1 VTADIATLRIDC
13 RNELGE
19 SPTWCDDSQT
29 LYWVD
34 VIRPGRVFQWRA
46 AQDRVDF
53 REIEDLATGLNLVK
67 EGGVLV
73 HGARRLWHLH
83 PATGKTTLLA
93 MLPPSPSPSP
103 SPMRFNDGRCD
114 SVGRLWVGT
123 MPNNIGKNNEAL
135 DILERTGVICAFS
148 GTSLTTFEAGLGCPN
163 AICWS
168 PDGERFYIA
177 DSCDGWI
184 YCYQFDAASG
194 GLSNR
199 RPFCHFE
206 DLGIPDGACVDGDG
220 YLWNAR
226 WGAGA
231 VARIAPDG
239 SLDRVLR
246 LPVSQPT
253 SCCFGDRDRRT
264 LYITSARFGLSAEQ
278 LRSEPHAGGVFSI
291 RLDVPG
297 IEVSKYCSF
306 PIGR

>member
-1 VTADIATLRIDC
+1 VTADIVTLRIDC

-19 SPTWCDDSQT
+19 SPTWCEDSQT

-34 VIRPGRVFQWRA
+34 VVRPGRVFQWRA
-46 AQDRVDF
+46 AEDRVDF
-53 REIEDLATGLNLVK
+53 WEIEDLVTGLNLVK

-93 MLPPSPSPSP
+93 MLPPAP

-123 MPNNIGKNNEAL
+123 MPNNIGENNEAL
-135 DILERTGVICAFS
+135 DILEHNGAICAFS

-184 YCYQFDAASG
+184 YCYRFDAASG
-194 GLSNR
+194 SLSNR

-206 DLGIPDGACVDGDG
+206 GLGIPDGACVDGDG

-239 SLDRVLR
+239 SLDRVVR

-278 LRSEPHAGGVFSI
+278 LRIEPHAGGVFSI
-291 RLDVPG
+291 RLEVPG
-297 IEVSKYCSF
+297 IDVPKYCSF
-306 PIGR
+306 PTGQ

>member
-34 VIRPGRVFQWRA
+34 VVRPGRVFQWRA

-53 REIEDLATGLNLVK
+53 WEIDDLATGLNLVK
-67 EGGVLV
+67 EGGILV

-93 MLPPSPSPSP
+93 MLPPTPSS
-103 SPMRFNDGRCD
+103 MRFNDGRCD

-123 MPNNIGKNNEAL
+123 MPNNIGENNEAL
-135 DILERTGVICAFS
+135 DILERNGAICAFS

-168 PDGERFYIA
+168 PEGERFYIA

-184 YCYQFDAASG
+184 YSYRFDAASG
-194 GLSNR
+194 SLSNR

-206 DLGIPDGACVDGDG
+206 GLGIPDGACVDGDG

-278 LRSEPHAGGVFSI
+278 LRSEPHAGGVFSV